1 VTLPPVEEALDAFQ
15 THRRLL
21 FSVVYDIVGSVA
33 DAEDVLQET
42 WLRWSA
48 VDPDTIEN
56 PRAYLVRIAT
66 RQALNRLRS
75 LRNRRESYVGPWLPE
90 PLVTDVDGV
99 PDPAAA
105 AEQADEVSLAMLVVL
120 ETLSPPE
127 RAVFVLHDVFGLPH
141 DEVADA
147 LGRSSAS
154 VRQLAHRAREHVQ
167 ARRPRFPTD
176 DLEQRR
182 LTEAFVAACA
192 DGDLDTLTRMLA
204 PDVRV
209 VSDGGGKAKAA
220 RREISGADKVSRFM
234 LGITKEGMATPGHSL
249 RFVRVNGEWGL
260 VGYVGSEPTYLG
272 LLDVRDGQIEAVY
285 IVANPDKLTRI
296 APLTESGAA
305 GPA

>member
-1 VTLPPVEEALDAFQ
+1 MPPVEETLDAFRA
-15 THRRLL
+15 HRRLL

-48 VDPDTIEN
+48 VDPDMIEN

-75 LRNRRESYVGPWLPE
+75 LRNRRETYVGPWLPE

-120 ETLSPPE
+120 ETLSPAE

-147 LGRSSAS
+147 LDRSPAS

-192 DGDLDTLTRMLA
+192 DGNLDALTRMLA

-234 LGITKEGMATPGHSL
+234 LGITKEGMAAPGHAL

-285 IVANPDKLTRI
+285 IVANPDKLARV
-296 APLTESGAA
+296 APLTESGAV
-305 GPA
+305 GPV

>member
-1 VTLPPVEEALDAFQ
+1 MPRVEETLDAFQ
-15 THRRLL
+15 AHRRLL

-48 VDPDTIEN
+48 VDPDTIDN

-75 LRNRRESYVGPWLPE
+75 LRNRRETYVGPWLPE
-90 PLVTDVDGV
+90 PLVTDVDGA

-120 ETLSPPE
+120 ETLSPAE

-154 VRQLAHRAREHVQ
+154 VRQLGHRAREHVQ

-192 DGDLDTLTRMLA
+192 DGDLDALTRMLA

-220 RREISGADKVSRFM
+220 RREISGVDKVGRFM
-234 LGITKEGMATPGHSL
+234 LGITKEGLSTPGHAL

-272 LLDVRDGQIEAVY
+272 LLDVHDGQIDAVY
-285 IVANPDKLTRI
+285 IVANPDKLARV
-296 APLTESGAA
+296 APLTGSG
-305 GPA
+305 PTEPV